1 LDPAHRDILHWPPSP
16 GLTFATVPYIRTA
29 YNELYKHTVGPLEK
43 KWELAVQRKP
53 REGETAEQI
62 AAQAAEEGEEGEEGE
77 VIFELEFG
85 HDHEEDEAE
94 EAVRRLNE
102 RNQEQVPPGNNIPA
116 NPAEIP
122 VNIAEGQAAAEV
134 AQPQQGPQ
142 GRNREN
148 GRWDVR
154 HREDISIP
162 QVAST
167 VMGAL
172 FFPMISSMVG
182 DLLKVA
188 LPSRWVDKGVGLRL
202 ASKDGGL
209 LKEKWGRTLVGGC
222 LFVMLKDVVTLYCK
236 WRKAKDFGRRKVLD
250 YVGKKKGRA

>member
-1 LDPAHRDILHWPPSP
+1 MDPAHRDILHWPPPP

-62 AAQAAEEGEEGEEGE
+62 AAQAAEEEEGE

-94 EAVRRLNE
+94 EAVRRWNE
-102 RNQEQVPPGNNIPA
+102 RNRGQVPPGNNIPA
-116 NPAEIP
+116 NPAEAP
-122 VNIAEGQAAAEV
+122 VNVAEGQAAAEG
-134 AQPQQGPQ
+134 AQPPQ
-142 GRNREN
+142 GRNRDN
-148 GRWDVR
+148 GGWDVR

-172 FFPMISSMVG
+172 FFPMISSMIG
-182 DLLKVA
+182 DLLKVT
-188 LPSRWVDKGVGLRL
+188 LPSKWVGKGVGFGI
-202 ASKDGGL
+202 ANKDGGL

-222 LFVMLKDVVTLYCK
+222 LFVVLKDVVTLYCK
-236 WRKAKDFGRRKVLD
+236 WRKAKDFGKRKVLD
-250 YVGKKKGRA
+250 YVGKKKKGRA